1 MTCENNH
8 FQLVNYSKRVRG
20 RHYKPRQ
27 LLINW
32 ESPHFSRWKSN
43 QDADGGTTGTIL
55 NAIGMGIGTISNH
68 LNDWCCHSTRACIT
82 SCELA
87 SHDKNLSQSQIPIA
101 LICVSSQIVMKHLIL
116 VLLLAELLMFS
127 FHHFTEDI

>member
-8 FQLVNYSKRVRG
+8 FQLVHYSKRVRG

-55 NAIGMGIGTISNH
+55 NAMGWELGPFQIISMIGAATQLG
-68 LNDWCCHSTRACIT
+68 LV
-82 SCELA
+82 
-87 SHDKNLSQSQIPIA
+87 SHH
-101 LICVSSQIVMKHLIL
+101 VSSP
-116 VLLLAELLMFS
+116 LM
-127 FHHFTEDI
+127 TKI